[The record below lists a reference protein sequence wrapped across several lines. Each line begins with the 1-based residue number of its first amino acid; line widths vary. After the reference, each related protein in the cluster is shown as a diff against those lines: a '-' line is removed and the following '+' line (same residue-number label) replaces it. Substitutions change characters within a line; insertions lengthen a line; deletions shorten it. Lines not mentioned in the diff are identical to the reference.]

1 MNKIFNNDQ
10 KNNTIQQPYFYD
22 EEGQGVELLEY
33 EDEYEL
39 LKPPAHYAVSLI
51 NDDYTPMDFV
61 VLILKK
67 YFNKQHEDA
76 IEIMLA
82 IHENGQAVC
91 GVYIQDIA
99 LTKVKQVLI
108 FAKSNQHPLQC
119 IAKPIQD

>member
-10 KNNTIQQPYFYD
+10 NNNTQQPYFYD
-22 EEGQGVELLEY
+22 EEGHGVELLEY

-61 VLILKK
+61 VLVLKK
-67 YFNKQHEDA
+67 YFNKQQEEA

-91 GVYIQDIA
+91 GIYTQEIA

-108 FAKSNQHPLQC
+108 FAKSNEHPLHC

>member
-10 KNNTIQQPYFYD
+10 NNNAQQPYFYD
-22 EEGQGVELLEY
+22 EEGHGVELLEY

-39 LKPPAHYAVSLI
+39 LKPPVHYAVSLI

-61 VLILKK
+61 VLVLKK
-67 YFNKQHEDA
+67 YFNKLQEEA

-91 GVYIQDIA
+91 GVYTQEIA

-108 FAKSNQHPLQC
+108 FAKSNEHPLHC